1 MKKVLIFFFT
11 FLTFLTVCGT
21 GMYFGYTRYAPKKD
35 REEIAEAAVQTRE
48 IPKERTKGSTK
59 LIYRYYEKDGGIIE
73 EIGQKIPEYMVDKT
87 EDEIEEKFGEWEIE
101 KFSEGT
107 VVLKKEIEGG
117 DIYDV
122 PQYSMGEYQGNVALF
137 YENGALLE
145 KTNKPVNSL
154 PEEEKEKV
162 LAGEKVKNK
171 EGIISF
177 MENYES

>member
-1 MKKVLIFFFT
+1 M
-11 FLTFLTVCGT
+11 
-21 GMYFGYTRYAPKKD
+21 
-35 REEIAEAAVQTRE
+35 
-48 IPKERTKGSTK
+48 
-59 LIYRYYEKDGGIIE
+59 
-73 EIGQKIPEYMVDKT
+73 
-87 EDEIEEKFGEWEIE
+87 
-101 KFSEGT
+101 
-107 VVLKKEIEGG
+107 VLKKEIEGG